1 MRKTGEA
8 FDRLL
13 AFTGAVPGVI
23 VALLA
28 IGVAAEVFARNLGLT
43 GFYWMLEAVE
53 YGLLTMTMVGA
64 AYVLSIGR
72 HVTVDLVLTALPAR
86 VRHRFQICIN
96 ALVVLVTAII
106 LYYGLVTTHLAY
118 VEDSTLYKSFD
129 IKEWIPMAVV
139 PGGMALFLIEAIRQ
153 LVRSVS
159 DSDRDGEPAPGA
171 ERREGF

>member
-1 MRKTGEA
+1 MRKAGEA
-8 FDRLL
+8 WDRLL
-13 AFTGAVPGVI
+13 ALTSVIPGVI

-53 YGLLTMTMVGA
+53 YGLLTLTMVGA

-72 HVTVDLVLTALPAR
+72 HVTIDLVLNALPVH
-86 VRHRFQICIN
+86 VRRWFQIGIN
-96 ALVVLVTAII
+96 TVIVVVSAII

-129 IKEWIPMAVV
+129 IKEWMPMAIV
-139 PGGMALFLIEAIRQ
+139 PGGMALFLIEAARQ
-153 LVRSVS
+153 LYRSITSS
-159 DSDRDGEPAPGA
+159 DAGPERGTEPN
-171 ERREGF
+171 EVF

>member
-1 MRKTGEA
+1 MWKPGGL

-28 IGVAAEVFARNLGLT
+28 VGVAAEVVARNLGLS

-53 YGLLTMTMVGA
+53 YGLLTLTMVGA
-64 AYVLSIGR
+64 AYILSIGR
-72 HVTVDLVLTALPAR
+72 HVTVDLVLSALPRGAYR
-86 VRHRFQICIN
+86 QFRIGIN
-96 ALVVLVTAII
+96 LVIVVVAAVIV
-106 LYYGLVTTHLAY
+106 YYGTITTHLAW

-139 PGGMALFLIEAIRQ
+139 PGGMALFLVEAVRQ
-153 LVRSVS
+153 FIRSVAP
-159 DSDRDGEPAPGA
+159 DAADQAPRGDRPEA
-171 ERREGF
+171 F